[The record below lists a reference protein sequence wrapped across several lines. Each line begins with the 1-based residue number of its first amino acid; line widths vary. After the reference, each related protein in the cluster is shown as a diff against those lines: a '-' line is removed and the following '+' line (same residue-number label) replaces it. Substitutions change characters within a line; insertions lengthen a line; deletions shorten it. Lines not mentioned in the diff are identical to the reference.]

1 MCWKIRPNQ
10 WQSKNKQIFFFRKQ
24 FIIVVY
30 RFNRSGTRRATLS
43 EVEVEQADLES
54 IDDDNDDD
62 DDDEN
67 DGKSKKN

>member
-1 MCWKIRPNQ
+1 MCWKIRPK